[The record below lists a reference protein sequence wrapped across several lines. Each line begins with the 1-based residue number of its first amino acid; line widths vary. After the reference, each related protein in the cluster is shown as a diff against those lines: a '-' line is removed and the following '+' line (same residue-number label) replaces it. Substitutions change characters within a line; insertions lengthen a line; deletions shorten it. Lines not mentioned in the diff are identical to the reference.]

1 MPALF
6 NDDIIVPSMLNRG
19 VSVEDAREYTMIGC
33 VEPTVQG
40 KWGGRF
46 GACFFNTAKALELA
60 LNNGS
65 DPRTGIRLHEGSGDL
80 STFESF
86 DEIMDAYREQVEFFA
101 RQQSI
106 KDNVQDM
113 AWEEL
118 IPTPLLS
125 SLTSDCLARG
135 REIKKGGAIY
145 DFTGGQTGAIAN
157 TANSLA
163 AIKKLVFEDK
173 LLTGAELKQA
183 IDTNFEGLEGE
194 KIRQMLIT
202 KVPKYGNDD
211 DYVDE
216 IAKEAFSI
224 SWYKASSTRPR
235 GGDAGRS
242 GAPGIRQQ
250 LPFRP
255 MFPWVPW
262 WEPSPMVG
270 RPECPWRMLNRRG
283 TALI

>member
-1 MPALF
+1 
-6 NDDIIVPSMLNRG
+6 
-19 VSVEDAREYTMIGC
+19 
-33 VEPTVQG
+33 
-40 KWGGRF
+40 
-46 GACFFNTAKALELA
+46 
-60 LNNGS
+60 
-65 DPRTGIRLHEGSGDL
+65 
-80 STFESF
+80 
-86 DEIMDAYREQVEFFA
+86 
-101 RQQSI
+101 
-106 KDNVQDM
+106 M

-173 LLTGAELKQA
+173 VLTGAELKQA

-224 SWYKASSTRPR
+224 FLIQGQQYKTTRWGRGPIGCTWHPSTASVSANVPMGSVVGALPDGRKAGVPLADVESAWHGTDMKGPTAMVKSASKLEHIYMS
-235 GGDAGRS
+235 GGSLLNLR
-242 GAPGIRQQ
+242 IH
-250 LPFRP
+250 
-255 MFPWVPW
+255 
-262 WEPSPMVG
+262 PSAF
-270 RPECPWRMLNRRG
+270 E
-283 TALI
+283 